1 MRVLFIQREGVLLH
15 QTLTA
20 SETSRRALRFYQPER
35 KPCGVEI
42 SVTSLGSALSLVSE
56 LRWYIRRYMAAVLFE
71 LTPGVFCSHALAR
84 DVHYKRDVKLTEAWE
99 WRKAYVIRG
108 EKVASIEV
116 MEPGSVISDYAARYG
131 ATAELVEVWCTE
143 EETGEALG
151 EAGEHGEAGEQPGSE
166 PPEQQDIMEK

>member
-20 SETSRRALRFYQPER
+20 SETSRRALRFYHPER
-35 KPCGVEI
+35 KLFGVEI

-71 LTPGVFCSHALAR
+71 LIPGTFCSYALAR
-84 DVHYKRDVKLTEAWE
+84 NVHYQRDVKLTEAWE
-99 WRKAYVIRG
+99 WRKVYVIRG

-116 MEPGSVISDYAARYG
+116 MDPGAVVSDYAGRYG
-131 ATAELVEVWCTE
+131 TAAELIEVWCTE
-143 EETGEALG
+143 EETGEILG
-151 EAGEHGEAGEQPGSE
+151 EAGEQFGSD
-166 PPEQQDIMEK
+166 PPEQQDTAEK